1 MTQEQFEREKAYRLA
16 LSIATSMLKS
26 GLITEEEYKKID
38 VLMYEKYR
46 PVQGCLGC

>member
-1 MTQEQFEREKAYRLA
+1 MTQEQFEREKAYRIA

-26 GLITEEEYKKID
+26 GMITEEEYKKID
-38 VLMYEKYR
+38 VLMHEKYS